1 MDTLISLIGNLP
13 SEPSLGEIITY
24 TFKFIILY
32 EILTFIVDFILSFN
46 KTIPKL

>member
-1 MDTLISLIGNLP
+1 MDTLLKLIGDISLTP
-13 SEPSLGEIITY
+13 TLGEIITY

-32 EILTFIVDFILSFN
+32 EIITFLIDFILSFN

>member
-1 MDTLISLIGNLP
+1 MDALFSLIGSLP
-13 SEPSLGEIITY
+13 TEITLGTIITY

-32 EILTFIVDFILSFN
+32 EIITFLLDFILSFN